1 MDNGYVTFLVLG
13 IVLVAIDG
21 HLIYRAGKGY
31 LHTAY
36 GSPESAQAMNRMV
49 TVLFHLVVLGLVFL
63 ISLIDVET
71 GDRTK
76 DVIAR
81 LGILLLLI
89 AAAHAVTMTILG
101 RIRDRAI
108 QQQLADEMAEEHRQF
123 EVRHREDGIPHQPTQ
138 SPQVVEQTAVEQT
151 TREPRSR

>member
-1 MDNGYVTFLVLG
+1 MDNGYLTFLVLG

-36 GSPESAQAMNRMV
+36 GNAESAQAMNRMV
-49 TVLFHLVVLGLVFL
+49 TVLFHLVVLGLIFL
-63 ISLIDVET
+63 ISLIEVNAADET
-71 GDRTK
+71 RG
-76 DVIAR
+76 VIAR
-81 LGILLLLI
+81 LGILLLVL

-123 EVRHREDGIPHQPTQ
+123 EVRHREDGIPHQSTQ
-138 SPQVVEQTAVEQT
+138 SPKVVEQTTVEQT
-151 TREPRSR
+151 TRKPYAG